1 MHFPLPE
8 ELKKLA
14 SYFPRPLYIVGGY
27 VRDVLCLRTP
37 SDCDLAGD
45 TDPSEVERL
54 LENSPFKVKKTSPK
68 LMTLKIVSEK
78 ASYEYTAFR
87 TDDYETGHSPVS
99 VRRTNDINA
108 DASRRDFTAN
118 AVYLNILSG
127 EICDP
132 CHGCE
137 DIKGRILRQISEK
150 TFTEDG
156 LRLMRLCRQ
165 AAETGFDIDPY
176 TLSCAKKNAALIKE
190 ISPERIRDELDRILV
205 ADCRYGTEK
214 AHVRGIRL
222 LDETGV
228 LQYILP
234 EITLGKNLPQRA
246 DFHRYDVFGHILA
259 TLENAAAEIRLA
271 ALLHDVGKP
280 YCYLSNGVYHGH
292 DVEGERIAGDILNR
306 LRYPK
311 TVISETKKLVRLHMV
326 DLKQEM
332 RENKLRQF
340 LQENYSLLPKLFLLK
355 QADYSGTGLT
365 EGTCP
370 SVSRMKKT
378 LAEMKEEHVPFS
390 VKELAVNGRDLDFVP
405 KEKRGL
411 VLKALLRACALKN
424 ADLNV
429 KEKQLKY
436 ISNLLKE
443 NKNG

>member
-1 MHFPLPE
+1 MNFSVSE
-8 ELKKLA
+8 ELKALA
-14 SYFPRPLYIVGGY
+14 SYFPGPLYIVGGY
-27 VRDVLCLRTP
+27 VRDTLCHRTP

-45 TDPSEVERL
+45 TDPTEVETL
-54 LENSPFKVKKTSPK
+54 LRNSPFKVKLTSKK
-68 LMTLKIVSEK
+68 LMTLKILSKNAE
-78 ASYEYTAFR
+78 YEYTAFR
-87 TDDYETGHSPVS
+87 SDNYETGHSPVS
-99 VRRTNDINA
+99 VSRTDDINV
-108 DASRRDFTAN
+108 DARRRDFAVN
-118 AVYLNILSG
+118 AIYLNILSG

-132 CHGCE
+132 CNGCE
-137 DIKGRILRQISEK
+137 DIKSRSLRQISES

-165 AAETGFDIDPY
+165 AAETGFDIAPT
-176 TLSCAKKNAALIKE
+176 TLACAKQNAALIKE
-190 ISPERIRDELDRILV
+190 ISPERIREELNKILLADR
-205 ADCRYGTEK
+205 RYGVEK

-246 DFHRYDVFGHILA
+246 DFHRYDVYGHTLA
-259 TLENAAAEIRLA
+259 TLENAAPSVRLA

-280 YCYLSNGVYHGH
+280 YCYLSKGVYHGH

-411 VLKALLRACALKN
+411 VLKSLLRACALKDN
-424 ADLNV
+424 LLV
-429 KEKQLKY
+429 GKEKQLKY
-436 ISNLLKE
+436 IVNLLKE

>member
-1 MHFPLPE
+1 MNFRLPE
-8 ELKKLA
+8 GLKKLA
-14 SYFPRPLYIVGGY
+14 SYFPRPLYLVGGY
-27 VRDVLCLRTP
+27 VRDVLSSRDP
-37 SDCDLAGD
+37 SDYDICSD
-45 TDPSEVERL
+45 TDPFEVENL
-54 LENSPFKVKKTSPK
+54 LKNSPFKVKRTSPK
-68 LMTLKIVSEK
+68 LMTLKILFEK
-78 ASYEYTAFR
+78 EGYEYTAFR
-87 TDDYETGHSPVS
+87 IDNYETGHSPVS
-99 VRRTNDINA
+99 VSRTDDINA

-132 CHGCE
+132 YHGCE
-137 DIKGRILRQISEK
+137 DIKGRTLRQISEK

-165 AAETGFDIDPY
+165 AAETGFDIDPA
-176 TLSCAKKNAALIKE
+176 TLSSAKKNAALIKD
-190 ISPERIRDELDRILV
+190 ISPERIREELDRILV
-205 ADCRYGTEK
+205 ADCRYGLK
-214 AHVRGIRL
+214 NAHVRGIRL

-246 DFHRYDVFGHILA
+246 DFHCYDVFGHILA
-259 TLENAAAEIRLA
+259 TLENAAPKVRLA

-280 YCYLSNGVYHGH
+280 YCYLSKGVYHGH

-311 TVISETKKLVRLHMV
+311 AVISETKKLVRLHMV

-332 RENKLRQF
+332 RENKLRLF
-340 LQENYSLLPKLFLLK
+340 LQENHNVLPELFLLK
-355 QADYSGTGLT
+355 QADFLGTGLT
-365 EGTCP
+365 EGVCP
-370 SVSRMKKT
+370 SVSRMKKL
-378 LAEMKEEHVPFS
+378 LAEMKEENVPFS
-390 VKELAVNGRDLDFVP
+390 IKELAVDGRDLDFVP
-405 KEKRGL
+405 EEKRGL
-411 VLKALLRACALKN
+411 VLKSLLRACALKN
-424 ADLNV
+424 ADLNG